1 MVRIYCQKESTE
13 DRDRRKSQERHHDN
27 KRLNG
32 KHSRKNHNDYDLL
45 MKYSNIITNSMKTDS
60 TKDIKNDTIGIDS
73 EEYNK
78 SNNLEHNVEDK
89 ALSLSKSDTLETKN
103 YTNLEDQYIQDSLS
117 EVPEKKQ
124 VDEETI
130 ENCKATVTSET
141 LPLFES
147 IPHSPEITAGPVT
160 VKIPVV
166 LAEFT
171 VPITVE
177 SSLKLEDAI
186 LEIKHIRKN
195 VFLNQCKLI
204 PNSEND
210 KPNTGIV
217 FLDGFIRKNIEYV
230 TKEHNVKRI
239 SCGRVKHTT
248 VKVPF
253 KCTTRVTFKT
263 PPKFKTTPPQAEIEI
278 LETRIETC
286 DSCKKPIIGRNIREQ
301 NLKIIE
307 FFNEKVFCELISA
320 EIVESNILSNP
331 TNKEYKSIFEQSF
344 HCITEKVVLFLTIK
358 LLQNQDIEI
367 LK

>member
-1 MVRIYCQKESTE
+1 MVRIYYQKESTE
-13 DRDRRKSQERHHDN
+13 DRDMRKQQERQYDDE
-27 KRLNG
+27 RLNR
-32 KHSRKNHNDYDLL
+32 KHNKKNHNDYELL
-45 MKYSNIITNSMKTDS
+45 MRYSNIITNSHKVDS
-60 TKDIKNDTIGIDS
+60 IKDINNDSLEIDRS
-73 EEYNK
+73 EDNK
-78 SNNLEHNVEDK
+78 PNTLEHN
-89 ALSLSKSDTLETKN
+89 
-103 YTNLEDQYIQDSLS
+103 LS
-117 EVPEKKQ
+117 ENPKRKQ
-124 VDEETI
+124 VDEFTN
-130 ENCKATVTSET
+130 ENCKATVISET

-147 IPHSPEITAGPVT
+147 IPHSPEVT
-160 VKIPVV
+160 LGSVIIKVPVV

-177 SSLKLEDAI
+177 ASIKLEDAI
-186 LEIKHIRKN
+186 LEIKRIRKN

-230 TKEHNVKRI
+230 SKEHNIKRRA
-239 SCGRVKHTT
+239 SCGKVKHTT

-263 PPKFKTTPPQAEIEI
+263 PPKFKTTIPQAEVEI
-278 LETRIETC
+278 LENRIKAY
-286 DSCKKPIIGRNIREQ
+286 DPCKEPIIGRDTREK

-320 EIVESNILSNP
+320 EIVESDILENP
-331 TNKEYKSIFEQSF
+331 TNEECKPLFDQTF
-344 HCITEKVVLFLTIK
+344 HYITEKVVLFLTIK

-367 LK
+367 SK